1 MKSGTKL
8 TAICLA
14 VAGLLLG
21 ASTQAG
27 QLRGDVRRNV
37 LQQARIVQGARSGA
51 LTRGEAARL
60 EVGQLRVE
68 RRESLAAANGHVIGA
83 EQAGIDRLQDR
94 QNRRI
99 FRLKHNARAG

>member
-1 MKSGTKL
+1 
-8 TAICLA
+8 
-14 VAGLLLG
+14 
-21 ASTQAG
+21 
-27 QLRGDVRRNV
+27 V

-68 RRESLAAANGHVIGA
+68 RRESLAAANGHVSGA

>member
-1 MKSGTKL
+1 MKPGKWKVMSWVAVGGL
-8 TAICLA
+8 MLA
-14 VAGLLLG
+14 GGAEAG
-21 ASTQAG
+21 AV
-27 QLRGDVRRNV
+27 RGDLQRNV

-68 RRESLAAANGHVIGA
+68 RRESLAAANGHVSGA